1 MEKVSKF
8 QLYCMM
14 LIMTTPIAFL
24 QAPKR
29 LISLV
34 DNNAW
39 IPAFASIVPGILII
53 LLYIKLIE
61 KSRQPF
67 PLLLEEH
74 LGKIAGKVLGF
85 IYIAIFILVSSYALR
100 LFVDFM
106 EIYVQ
111 PATPIS
117 VLIGLLLMGSFVSL
131 RAGLTAMGRICEI
144 TVYIG
149 LSFTIIILVTVIIN
163 YPQWENLMPVGYM
176 SFKKFGI
183 ATWSASTVWSRII
196 PVLTIAYFMENKTD
210 VSRVLFMAVA
220 TSVCVISLTA
230 IATLLTFGAPFSKL
244 LVYPTFAFVR
254 LIQVGEFVQHLDIIF
269 VGIWVLGVYS
279 TLFITWFMTCFTAQQ
294 VFGLREYR
302 FMAAPTSLIIGVLSI
317 IISSNIIEFRVVTM
331 LIINWIYFA
340 AFIIVPF
347 ILLLIASIKPAV
359 NSNPLDTGR
368 GPEYKENSV

>member
-1 MEKVSKF
+1 MEKISKI

-14 LIMTTPIAFL
+14 VVMTSPIAFL

-29 LISLV
+29 LINLV

-39 IPAFASIVPGILII
+39 LPAFASIVPGILIV

-67 PLLLEEH
+67 PLMLEEH
-74 LGKIAGKVLGF
+74 LGKIAGKILGF
-85 IYIAIFILVSSYALR
+85 IYIGIFILVSSYALR

-117 VLIGLLLMGSFVSL
+117 VLTGLMLLGSFVSL

-149 LSFTIIILVTVIIN
+149 LSFTLVILVTAIIN
-163 YPQWENLMPVGYM
+163 YPDWGNLMPLGYM
-176 SFKKFGI
+176 SFKNFGI

-196 PVLTIAYFMENKTD
+196 PVLTIAYFIEKKMD
-210 VSRVLFMAVA
+210 ASRILFMAVA
-220 TSVCVISLTA
+220 TSVCVIGLTA

-254 LIQVGEFVQHLDIIF
+254 LIQIGEFVQHLDIIF
-269 VGIWVLGVYS
+269 VGIWVLGVYA
-279 TLFITWFMTCFTAQQ
+279 TLFITWFMSCFTAQQ

-302 FMAAPTSLIIGVLSI
+302 FLAAPISLIIGVLSI
-317 IISSNIIEFRVVTM
+317 IMSNNIIEFRVVT
-331 LIINWIYFA
+331 LLLINWVYFA
-340 AFIIVPF
+340 AFIIIPF
-347 ILLLIASIKPAV
+347 IVLFIALIKPAA
-359 NSNPLDTGR
+359 NSSPLNTGQ
-368 GPEYKENSV
+368 ESEFQL